1 MNERSK
7 LAGIE
12 GDWQVIDLMLAHAPE
27 NKVESACNRAEFLP
41 RRRELAREWTDLL
54 LDGMIPART
63 LLTLARRNI

>member
-12 GDWQVIDLMLAHAPE
+12 GDRQVIDLMLAHAPE

-41 RRRELAREWTDLL
+41 RRRELARE
-54 LDGMIPART
+54 
-63 LLTLARRNI
+63 